1 MIYNLASMV
10 NMHCF
15 LFGGVS
21 FLENLFYSPGVALM
35 VLVASLTGLTWF
47 FFLLTVCIFDVSTS
61 SRNFVVAE
69 AMCN

>member
-35 VLVASLTGLTWF
+35 VLVASLTGLTCF
-47 FFLLTVCIFDVSTS
+47 FFY
-61 SRNFVVAE
+61 
-69 AMCN
+69 